1 MKLAHEPIYLGDG
14 VYASKDSWEYILL
27 QSEKNK
33 IYLDVHLRRTL
44 YKILKDEFEKAV
56 SDGNEII

>member
-14 VYASKDSWEYILL
+14 VYVSRDSWEYILL

-56 SDGNEII
+56 SDGN